1 MKDTTAKRFL
11 YLDYLRLIASLA
23 VVVLHVAA
31 WKWESLDWRTFEWS
45 TFNIYD
51 SLVRWCV
58 PIFVMI
64 SGALFLSKD
73 IDIKTMWKKYISRIM
88 AAFLFWSLLYT
99 LYEYFVARSI
109 HSFGA
114 FVSTLFIGNFHMWF
128 LYMLAGLYM
137 ITPFVRQIVKKNELV
152 IYFVVLAFVFAM
164 LLPEVIQIL
173 SLAKL
178 GAANT
183 LSEITGN
190 LYVQMVMGYTG
201 YYILGYYLHNH
212 KLRRSLEIILII
224 LGVLSILFT
233 LFGTSYISA
242 LTNERNTALYGYLR
256 VNVFFPAVALFTVM
270 KNHAGKKA
278 PSERKQS
285 VWRYLSKCCFGVY
298 LIHPMLLAVSEKCFK
313 ITTLSFHP
321 AYSIP
326 VISLCV
332 FIVSLILSGL
342 LNRIPIFNKWLI

>member
-1 MKDTTAKRFL
+1 
-11 YLDYLRLIASLA
+11 
-23 VVVLHVAA
+23 
-31 WKWESLDWRTFEWS
+31 
-45 TFNIYD
+45 
-51 SLVRWCV
+51 
-58 PIFVMI
+58 
-64 SGALFLSKD
+64 
-73 IDIKTMWKKYISRIM
+73 M

-201 YYILGYYLHNH
+201 YYVLGYYLHTH
-212 KLRRSLEIILII
+212 KLRRSWDIILII

-326 VISLCV
+326 AISLCV